1 MIIPG
6 IWGGGPNDQ
15 LPECESNIFVEV
27 TASYSNFSF
36 LFFCFFHK
44 TVTDQ
49 EKNYENASKDMGIF
63 ARNHVVFFLNN
74 NLELLKACKKLFSC
88 VGFFKLATKKKK
100 EFFFFL

>member
-6 IWGGGPNDQ
+6 IWGGANDQ

-74 NLELLKACKKLFSC
+74 NLELLKASNLPKSIF
-88 VGFFKLATKKKK
+88 GIWENMQWPK
-100 EFFFFL
+100 ENGQIR